1 VVTVTR
7 SPAKPLA
14 SSVRSGGLNL
24 YTGSVLLLDEEVAV
38 VRG

>member
-7 SPAKPLA
+7 SPAKSLA
-14 SSVRSGGLNL
+14 SSARSQGLNL
-24 YTGSVLLLDEEVAV
+24 DTGSVLLLDEEVAV